1 MDKKSFFIQTEIQQL
16 KNKNQPQTE
25 NSFTN
30 ITYEKQICATITVLS
45 DIFCIFSFFIKYL
58 T

>member
-16 KNKNQPQTE
+16 KNKNQPQKI
-25 NSFTN
+25 SFTN
-30 ITYEKQICATITVLS
+30 ITHEKQICATITVLS
-45 DIFCIFSFFIKYL
+45 DIFCNFSFFIKYL